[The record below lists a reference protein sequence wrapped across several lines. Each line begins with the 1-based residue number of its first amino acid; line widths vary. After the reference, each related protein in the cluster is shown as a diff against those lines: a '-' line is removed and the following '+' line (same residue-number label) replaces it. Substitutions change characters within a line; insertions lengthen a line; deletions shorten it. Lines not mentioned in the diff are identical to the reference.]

1 MLDCGKRCGTLQ
13 KLPRTV
19 FLPVNVAWQKYF
31 TYTGTTLAELTSKKS
46 RKALT
51 ALMRYHVLA
60 QVVTSSRVPL
70 SAEVTSSSTGGSS
83 SGSSSG
89 SSGGGEEVETL
100 QGGSITIARRP
111 NTSTIRVAGSRN
123 QAVVL
128 HADISLGTPVVHLV
142 SDVLLLEVASPP
154 PSELPSPM
162 PSPSPPPPS
171 PSPSPAPSPS
181 YASPTPSPGSGSGS
195 GSPKPLSRPGTPITG
210 STIFNLTWDR
220 NVDMDLI
227 VVTSWPETDSPD
239 TMTMFYGY
247 TGPEALIGGGAMS
260 ASMTTGSGALT
271 GFYSRTAGSWEALSW
286 PNPLKPAPAVYT
298 ICSFFYNLEWAPG
311 TVINADN
318 PVTPAFSVITGADQ
332 NAGAGRGTAGSSSS
346 SSSGSSAGEVLVGT
360 LGKPLWKPGEF
371 SFTLLPRNCT
381 PECAWYLGQVCVDG
395 AGKVR
400 VVSGAER
407 C

>member
-19 FLPVNVAWQKYF
+19 FLPVNVAWNKYF
-31 TYTGTTLAELTSKKS
+31 SATGTTLADLTSKKS

-51 ALMRYHVLA
+51 ALMRYHVLP
-60 QVVTSSRVPL
+60 QVVPSSRVPL
-70 SAEVTSSSTGGSS
+70 SSDVPSSSTGGGSSS
-83 SGSSSG
+83 SGSG
-89 SSGGGEEVETL
+89 SSSSSVAGEEVETL
-100 QGGSITIARRP
+100 QGGSITLARRP
-111 NTSTIRVAGSRN
+111 DTSTIRVAGSRN

-128 HADISLGTPVVHLV
+128 HADISLGTPLVHLV
-142 SDVLLLEVASPP
+142 SDVLLLEVTEPP
-154 PSELPSPM
+154 PAELPAPM

-171 PSPSPAPSPS
+171 PSR
-181 YASPTPSPGSGSGS
+181 SPTPSPSPGSGAGS
-195 GSPKPLSRPGTPITG
+195 SPKPLSRPGTPATG

-227 VVTSWPETDSPD
+227 VVASWPETDSGD

-260 ASMTTGSGALT
+260 ASMAPGGGALT

-311 TVINADN
+311 TAVSADA
-318 PVTPAFSVITGADQ
+318 PVNPAFTVITGADQ
-332 NAGAGRGTAGSSSS
+332 NAGAGRGTAGSSSTTTTTTAA
-346 SSSGSSAGEVLVGT
+346 GGGEVLVGT

-381 PECAWYLGQVCVDG
+381 PDCPWYLGQVCVDG